1 MAKKNKFANEQ
12 STIKFKPTPELMLL
26 IQQARQ
32 NFANITQPPSI
43 EAQIDDLKLNLHLLN
58 DSPLLKL
65 QNLRL
70 MHHQTF
76 DLENFKNLWF
86 EQLLITKATQFRLDA
101 NFIAPKFAN
110 ADLTRYRL
118 YITQLLF
125 IYLTLSPI
133 NGIISEN
140 NFDFVHW
147 INGIERAQTTAKV
160 TIRTKPDIQSDILVE
175 LPKHAVVSVYQDEN
189 PHWKKIRIE
198 QNDQDLMGF
207 VMSAYLKF

>member
-1 MAKKNKFANEQ
+1 MAKKNKLANEQ

-43 EAQIDDLKLNLHLLN
+43 EAQIDDLRLNLHLLN

-76 DLENFKNLWF
+76 DLENFKKLWF